1 MRTVSNSRKEIKMKL
16 HWIIAFSLL
25 IAAGRVTAQTA
36 QTAQGASPLKDQKD
50 KVSYSLGLNI
60 GNNLK
65 KQSIDVNPDLLVRGI
80 KDSFSNAKPLLT
92 EAEVEEVL
100 TAFKKDMAAKQ
111 QQQIAT
117 LSEKNKK
124 DGAAFLAANK
134 TKEGV
139 KTTASGLQYKVLKQG
154 TGPKPKATDTVKTT
168 YKGSLIDGSVF
179 DSSDQHGGSATF
191 PVNGVIKGW
200 TEALQLMEV
209 GSKWQIFVPAELAYG
224 ERGAGDV
231 IGPNATLIFEVE
243 LLSIEP
249 PKP

>member
-1 MRTVSNSRKEIKMKL
+1 MKL

-25 IAAGRVTAQTA
+25 IAAGRVTAQTP

-65 KQSIDVNPDLLVRGI
+65 KQAINVNPDLLVRGI
-80 KDSFSNAKPLLT
+80 KDAYSNTKPLLT

-111 QQQIAT
+111 QQEIASM
-117 LSEKNKK
+117 SEKNKK
-124 DGAAFLAANK
+124 EGAAFLAANK

>member
-1 MRTVSNSRKEIKMKL
+1 MKL
-16 HWIIAFSLL
+16 HWIVALSLL
-25 IAAGRVTAQTA
+25 IGAGIVKGQATQE
-36 QTAQGASPLKDQKD
+36 ASPLKDQKD

-65 KQSIDVNPDLLVRGI
+65 KQAIDVNPDLLVRGI

-92 EAEVEEVL
+92 EAQVEEVL

-111 QQQIAT
+111 QQEIAVM
-117 LSEKNKK
+117 SEKNKK

-154 TGPKPKATDTVKTT
+154 TGPKPKPTDTVKAA

-191 PVNGVIKGW
+191 PVSGVIKGW

-209 GSKWQIFVPAELAYG
+209 GSKYQLFIPSELAYG

-249 PKP
+249 PKTTN

>member
-1 MRTVSNSRKEIKMKL
+1 
-16 HWIIAFSLL
+16 
-25 IAAGRVTAQTA
+25 
-36 QTAQGASPLKDQKD
+36 
-50 KVSYSLGLNI
+50 
-60 GNNLK
+60 
-65 KQSIDVNPDLLVRGI
+65 
-80 KDSFSNAKPLLT
+80 
-92 EAEVEEVL
+92 
-100 TAFKKDMAAKQ
+100 MAAKQ
-111 QQQIAT
+111 QQEIAAI
-117 LSEKNKK
+117 SEKNKK
-124 DGAAFLAANK
+124 EGAAFLAANK

-139 KTTASGLQYKVLKQG
+139 KTTASGLQYKVVKPG